1 LAALAFAEALPE
13 SGGISRGKS
22 RLAMVNV
29 VVEGDRVR
37 FEVEGWDQLWAL
49 KTQLEIPLAH
59 IRAVRADPEPAR
71 GWWHGLR
78 LPGTQI
84 PGLLT
89 AGSFYQSGGFVFYD
103 VHDPE
108 RTVVI
113 ELDHEHYQRLVIEV
127 ERPADVVQTL
137 HSAIATAQH
146 SER

>member
-1 LAALAFAEALPE
+1 
-13 SGGISRGKS
+13 
-22 RLAMVNV
+22 MVNV
-29 VVEGDRVR
+29 VVEGGRVR
-37 FEVEGWDQLWAL
+37 FEVEGWDRLWAL
-49 KTQLEIPLAH
+49 KSQLEIPLAH

-89 AGSFYQSGGFVFYD
+89 AGSFYQSDGFVFYD

-127 ERPADVVQTL
+127 ANPADVVKTL
-137 HSAIATAQH
+137 SSAIACAPPN
-146 SER
+146 ER

>member
-1 LAALAFAEALPE
+1 
-13 SGGISRGKS
+13 
-22 RLAMVNV
+22 MVNV

-37 FEVEGWDQLWAL
+37 FEVEGWDRLWAL
-49 KTQLEIPLAH
+49 KSQLEIPLAH
-59 IRAVRADPEPAR
+59 IQAVRADPEPAR
-71 GWWHGLR
+71 GWWHGIR

-127 ERPADVVQTL
+127 ADPADVVARL
-137 HSAIATAQH
+137 RSAIATAP
-146 SER
+146 SDER